1 MTFIPFDIGTYLVKS
16 RTRDGEAH
24 LLNLLGNEGEDDPW
38 GCSCEGYEF
47 SEPFN
52 TCAHYR
58 EALRRRRQGRL
69 PMIVAMKGRA

>member
-1 MTFIPFDIGTYLVKS
+1 MTFKAFDIGSYLVRS
-16 RTRDGEAH
+16 RSRDGYH
-24 LLNLLGNEGEDDPW
+24 IVDLLGDDH

-58 EALRRRRQGRL
+58 EALRRRQIGRL
-69 PMIVAMKGRA
+69 KVIVAMRGKP

>member
-1 MTFIPFDIGTYLVKS
+1 MTFIPYDIGTYLVRS
-16 RTRDGEAH
+16 RTRSGHH
-24 LLNLLGNEGEDDPW
+24 LLCLVGDEC

-58 EALRRRRQGRL
+58 EALRRRQRGRL
-69 PMIVAMKGRA
+69 PMIVAMKGKQ